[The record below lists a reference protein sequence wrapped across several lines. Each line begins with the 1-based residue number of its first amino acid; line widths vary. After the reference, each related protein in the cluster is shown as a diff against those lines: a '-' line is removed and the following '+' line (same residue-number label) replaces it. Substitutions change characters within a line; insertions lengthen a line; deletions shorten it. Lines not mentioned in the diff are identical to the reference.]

1 MMSKHN
7 TGYEFQTS
15 SPWILRYLSAAV
27 ILSRY
32 TPNNP
37 TATSG
42 RSKYALKEIV
52 RIIQMEEYQY
62 SDPITRFLKELYVE
76 FDFEEARRWLEEAEG
91 VVARD
96 FFLAEFAGMFLDC
109 ARWLVSEA
117 YCRIHQKIDIES
129 VFTFRTLI
137 TDDADGFNSDL
148 SQRLNLGQEGEKWIV
163 NLIRDMRMGADAKV
177 DLEKVRSPSITYI
190 PFLLTYPP
198 ERISYQ
204 PTAITALSTVIEKTR
219 GLAFCTQALGAV
231 MNRRLRETEG
241 PWKAM
246 KMEKEGRGRG
256 GDCGCG

>member
-1 MMSKHN
+1 M
-7 TGYEFQTS
+7 YDIRS
-15 SPWILRYLSAAV
+15 SSLCYYTRRVTIKAAK
-27 ILSRY
+27 IR
-32 TPNNP
+32 
-37 TATSG
+37 
-42 RSKYALKEIV
+42 K
-52 RIIQMEEYQY
+52 
-62 SDPITRFLKELYVE
+62 
-76 FDFEEARRWLEEAEG
+76 EG
-91 VVARD
+91 VYLRSYQ
-96 FFLAEFAGMFLDC
+96 M
-109 ARWLVSEA
+109 
-117 YCRIHQKIDIES
+117 
-129 VFTFRTLI
+129 
-137 TDDADGFNSDL
+137 
-148 SQRLNLGQEGEKWIV
+148 
-163 NLIRDMRMGADAKV
+163 MGADAKV